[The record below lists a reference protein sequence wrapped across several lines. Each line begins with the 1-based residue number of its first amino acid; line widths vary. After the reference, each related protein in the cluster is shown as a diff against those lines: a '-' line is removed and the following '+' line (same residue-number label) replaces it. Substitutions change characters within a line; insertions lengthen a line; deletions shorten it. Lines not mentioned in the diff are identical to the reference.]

1 MMERLDGMGTRLDEK
16 PLAAIY
22 RGVDVAL
29 QTALENFRCRN
40 KPLYRRVGDVNWEY
54 LITGSGDITVLFL
67 HGMAGAWDIWWQQ
80 IMALHEHFRTISVT
94 YPPLPTLTALEQGI
108 LALLDQEGI
117 EKVHLVGTSLGG
129 YLAQYLFSRQP
140 HRVLRVVLSNTFPPN
155 PLIAQKHRFT
165 GKWLP
170 FIPETF
176 LLHQFRK
183 HVQRVIYP
191 ASGYDELTRAMLLEM
206 FQGRIRK
213 AHILARFRCVV
224 EHFPLHVPE
233 MPLLIFESAN
243 DPLIEPDLR
252 TRLREA
258 YPQARVVTFPDAG
271 HFPYLNRAQ
280 EYSRQLLTFLKE
292 SD

>member
-1 MMERLDGMGTRLDEK
+1 MDDK
-16 PLAAIY
+16 PLAVFY
-22 RGVDVAL
+22 QGVEASL
-29 QTALENFRCRN
+29 KAALEDFRRTHV
-40 KPLYRRVGDVNWEY
+40 PRSRRIGDTNWEY
-54 LITGSGDITVLFL
+54 LLTGSGDETVLFL

-80 IMALHEHFRTISVT
+80 ILALREHFRILSLT
-94 YPPLPTLTALEQGI
+94 YPPVYPLAALEQGI

-140 HRVLRVVLSNTFPPN
+140 YRVLRVVLSNTFPPN
-155 PLIAQKHRFT
+155 SLIARKHRFT

-170 FIPETF
+170 LVPEKI

-191 ASGYDELTRAMLLEM
+191 TSGYDELTRAMLMEM
-206 FQGRIRK
+206 FQERIHK
-213 AHILARFRCVV
+213 AHILARFRCVM
-224 EHFPLHVPE
+224 ESFPLRVPE
-233 MPLLIFESAN
+233 VPLLIIESAN
-243 DPLIEPDLR
+243 DPLVELELR
-252 TRLREA
+252 ALLRKA
-258 YPQARVVTFPDAG
+258 YPDARVFTFPDAG

-292 SD
+292 PVQLK